1 MAFSTEFVMGA
12 GGGVEE
18 IPVSMSGGGGTSSS
32 PVAHPLATVDAG
44 DGAVILVIGML
55 VPAST
60 STSSRPHLQIGS
72 YTHSEPN
79 AYLTGPTGVGIGGLF
94 TGVVQISI
102 ISRFTVGTSTFDG
115 TVYVTRV

>member
-12 GGGVEE
+12 GGVEVEE
-18 IPVSMSGGGGTSSS
+18 IPVSMSGGGNGT
-32 PVAHPLATVDAG
+32 VYPLTTVDAG
-44 DGAVILVIGML
+44 DGALILVIGML
-55 VPAST
+55 APANT

-79 AYLTGPTGVGIGGLF
+79 AYLNGPTGMGVGGLF

-102 ISRFTVGTSTFDG
+102 ISRYVIGTSTFDG
-115 TVYVTRV
+115 TVYVTRM